1 MAWVATFYPNWFP
14 FEAEYCTHRD
24 AKAWE
29 GQWVASCRAPLQR
42 ATRCLRRGYS
52 AELPAPG
59 IKTHTYPPSYTH
71 NTYSICPTNKHTSCT
86 YTCSYLPISSFSSYM
101 NPPHTHCNATDILT
115 EPWGATPSLSQRH
128 RNFNHGQM
136 PWLSLWNISLVLSCR
151 YSTNGAD
158 FWLFFWNQGLP
169 NPSVWWVY
177 RSVMVYW
184 SNERPETVKLGGY
197 HKKITIRHFFWD
209 TLYNSVSHW
218 FLGCDHRHRYQKS
231 INFIL

>member
-101 NPPHTHCNATDILT
+101 NPLHSHLQAVTWLSQAGGCQAANSGDPYMEDHPPLPNASPLQTCKLPKIART
-115 EPWGATPSLSQRH
+115 APKCAKTWSVCKPAKGCSSITFHMREPPPSVLIKPPPPSLPRLPIHLSRQTIPH
-128 RNFNHGQM
+128 RPSTPPEKVCHVPGQ
-136 PWLSLWNISLVLSCR
+136 
-151 YSTNGAD
+151 
-158 FWLFFWNQGLP
+158 
-169 NPSVWWVY
+169 
-177 RSVMVYW
+177 
-184 SNERPETVKLGGY
+184 
-197 HKKITIRHFFWD
+197 
-209 TLYNSVSHW
+209 
-218 FLGCDHRHRYQKS
+218 
-231 INFIL
+231 